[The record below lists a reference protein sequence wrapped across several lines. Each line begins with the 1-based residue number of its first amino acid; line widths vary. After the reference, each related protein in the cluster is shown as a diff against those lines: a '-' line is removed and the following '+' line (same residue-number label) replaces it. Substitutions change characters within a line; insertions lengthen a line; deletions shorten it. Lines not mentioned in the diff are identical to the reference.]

1 MKHRSQVSGYSDQ
14 DETVCSPE
22 RRVESQLTIHRRRP
36 RAGDRIVKPRKCVEK
51 CLETVCRVSW
61 TIKQDR
67 QANADGDETESCEQ
81 QPECEDHKPGLSIVL
96 TSECY
101 KMRAAR
107 LCPARRWRRER
118 VLFDPVP
125 PRTSISGRRKSATG
139 V

>member
-14 DETVCSPE
+14 DETVRSPE
-22 RRVESQLTIHRRRP
+22 RRVESQLAIHRRRP

-81 QPECEDHKPGLSIVL
+81 QPECEDHKPGLSIVV
-96 TSECY
+96 TSEYALCAGGVANESFWTPY
-101 KMRAAR
+101 LHLRSGRAA
-107 LCPARRWRRER
+107 A
-118 VLFDPVP
+118 
-125 PRTSISGRRKSATG
+125 RRKSATG
-139 V
+139 L